1 MYVVCFALGS
11 DLPIDL
17 SYLLNIRSS
26 SRISLIMMMRMRM
39 TMKSAT
45 TTTPSVRWFKKQTWD
60 QKYVRLIVG
69 NYFLQQG
76 QSDGDKR
83 RAPRRFEAATMGIVG
98 ARAKYDKA
106 MLQLDAQPNV
116 GGPHVHQVL
125 ELHQR
130 YK

>member
-1 MYVVCFALGS
+1 
-11 DLPIDL
+11 
-17 SYLLNIRSS
+17 
-26 SRISLIMMMRMRM
+26 
-39 TMKSAT
+39 
-45 TTTPSVRWFKKQTWD
+45 
-60 QKYVRLIVG
+60 LIVG

-83 RAPRRFEAATMGIVG
+83 RAPRRFEAALAKQKEVG
-98 ARAKYDKA
+98 AAVVWSDDDMYEFLKQFCTFEAQLKSRA

-125 ELHQR
+125 ERHQR